1 MPPRDLPIYELER
14 EIVSSLGENPR
25 LILQAPTGSGK
36 STQVPQILLDGNLLG
51 TGEVV
56 VLQPRRLAA
65 RLLAKRVAQERGG
78 SLGEEVGYQIR
89 FERTVSAQT
98 RIRFVTEGILLRQL
112 LQDPELRGISAILFD
127 EFHERHLYG
136 DITLARALQLQ
147 ETKRPDLLLV
157 VMSATLESDKLEKY
171 LAPCPVLTSSGRTY
185 PVEIEYLAKPVR
197 AENYPIWDLAADE
210 LERLA
215 PQTEGDALIFMP
227 GKYEITRTIS
237 AIRASRVSDRFVALP
252 LYSELPPNEQDAAIA
267 PNDQRKAIVATN
279 VAETSLTI
287 DGVRLV
293 LDSGLARIARFD
305 PRRGIN
311 TLFIEKISRASAE
324 QRAGRAG
331 RTAPGHCLRLWT
343 EREQVERAPQELP
356 EVKRLDLAEVV
367 LTLKASG
374 IDDIAAFHWL
384 EPPELKALENAE
396 QLLTDLGALGS
407 ARVSRAGGGVPPQ
420 RTFGD
425 ESIAEI
431 RAKVRDGE
439 TPSPARETRALPRMA
454 DSCPGSITSLGR
466 RMLAFPVHPRYARM
480 LLAAEAE
487 GCVRA
492 IALIAALTQGRSLLR
507 RAEGKQMRSD
517 REDLLGSEDE
527 SDLFILLRAFRFA
540 ENNHFDPRRCASLG
554 VHAGAARE
562 AAQLWQQFL
571 GIARAESLD
580 VGEHEAKPGAI
591 ARCVLTGFPDQVAVR
606 LDEGTLRCALVHN
619 RRGVLAHES
628 VVHRT
633 KLLTASEIREI
644 ESSDGERQVLLT
656 LATAIERDWLTE
668 FFPEAITEKV
678 EAVFDSSLR
687 RVIGRSVTLFHDL
700 VLEEKKSD
708 RVPPNEAATLLAR
721 EVAAGTCPL
730 KKWDHA
736 TEQWI
741 ARLNFAASRFPELE
755 LPPIGAAERTLLLE
769 QICFGAMSYKEIKER
784 PVGPALKSWLSRAQ
798 QSALEPFA
806 PERIRLPNG
815 RNAKISYGPTA
826 EPTIAVRIQDLYGVE
841 TKLLAGAGRVPLRI
855 EVLAPNHRPIQIT
868 DDLATFWRASYPKI
882 KKELQRKYPKH
893 LWR

>member
-14 EIVSSLGENPR
+14 ALLDSLGRNPR

-36 STQVPQILLDGNLLG
+36 STQVPQILLDGKLLG
-51 TGEVV
+51 AGEVII
-56 VLQPRRLAA
+56 LQPRRLAA
-65 RLLAKRVAQERGG
+65 RLLANRVAQERAS

-89 FERTVSAQT
+89 FQRTVSAKT
-98 RIRFVTEGILLRQL
+98 RIRFVTEGILLRQM
-112 LQDPELRGISAILFD
+112 LQDPELRGVSAILFD

-157 VMSATLESDKLEKY
+157 VMSATLESNKLEQY
-171 LAPCPVLTSSGRTY
+171 LAPCPVLTSSGRTH
-185 PVEIEYLAKPVR
+185 PVEIEYLTKPVR
-197 AENYPIWDLAADE
+197 AEHYPLWDLATDE

-227 GKYEITRTIS
+227 GKYEITRTVS

-267 PNDQRKAIVATN
+267 PNEKRKAIVATN

-287 DGVRLV
+287 EGVRLV
-293 LDSGLARIARFD
+293 IDSGLARIARFD

-374 IDDIAAFHWL
+374 IDDITAFRWL
-384 EPPELKALENAE
+384 ESPEPKALENAE
-396 QLLTDLGALGS
+396 QLLTDLGALES
-407 ARVSRAGGGVPPQ
+407 AHEAH
-420 RTFGD
+420 
-425 ESIAEI
+425 
-431 RAKVRDGE
+431 
-439 TPSPARETRALPRMA
+439 ALRGA
-454 DSCPGSITSLGR
+454 LITSLGR
-466 RMLAFPVHPRYARM
+466 RLLAFPVHPRYARM

-507 RAEGKQMRSD
+507 RADGKQMRSD

-527 SDLFILLRAFRFA
+527 SDLFVLLRAFRFA
-540 ENNHFDPRRCASLG
+540 ESNHFDARRCMSLG

-562 AAQLWQQFL
+562 AAQLWEQFL
-571 GIARAESLD
+571 AIARDEGLD
-580 VGEHEAKPGAI
+580 TSERKAMPDAI
-591 ARCVLTGFPDQVAVR
+591 ARCVLTGFPDQVAIR

-619 RRGVLAHES
+619 RRGVLARES
-628 VVHRT
+628 VVHRA
-633 KLLTASEIREI
+633 KLLTTSEIREI

-656 LATAIERDWLTE
+656 LATAIKREWLSE
-668 FFPEAITEKV
+668 FFPDAVREQV
-678 EAVFDSSLR
+678 EVVFDRDLR
-687 RVIGRSVTLFHDL
+687 RVLGRRVSLFHDL
-700 VLEEKKSD
+700 VLEENKTE
-708 RVPPNEAATLLAR
+708 RVPAHEAAALLAR
-721 EVAAGTCPL
+721 EVIAGTCPL

-741 ARLNFAASRFPELE
+741 ARLNFAAARFPELE
-755 LPPIGAAERTLLLE
+755 LPPIAASERVLLLE
-769 QICFGAMSYKEIKER
+769 QICMGAISYKEIKER
-784 PVGPALKSWLSRAQ
+784 PVAPALKSWLSGAQ
-798 QSALEPFA
+798 QSALDQFA
-806 PERIRLPNG
+806 PERIKLPNDRSARITYRPG
-815 RNAKISYGPTA
+815 AP
-826 EPTIAVRIQDLYGVE
+826 PTIAARIQDLYGVE
-841 TKLLAGAGRVPLRI
+841 KGLVAGAGRVALRI

-868 DDLATFWRASYPKI
+868 DDLATFWSESYPRI
-882 KKELQRKYPKH
+882 KKEMQRKYPKH
-893 LWR
+893 VWQ